1 MNYSNSKRN
10 GDEEFPQVTV
20 RDMLAPMFRHRRLV
34 VATFCA
40 VSVAAILFAWLWA
53 SRYYVARMQV
63 LVEQDRSD
71 PAITTGQSAA
81 MTNTK
86 MLTTDQISSEVALL
100 QGQDMLRSVVST
112 CDLAKDWSPLDML
125 LPSDPARRKAAKIE
139 SVAKGLGKSIDVEVE
154 KNSDVINVKYGK
166 TGDPETPAC
175 ALQTLS
181 KLYMEKHMQLR
192 RPPGSTDFFA
202 QETEKYKDAL
212 ASAELRLTDF
222 SRTAAVAAPDEI
234 RTDLAQQIAQ
244 SEGVVVQTAAAIA
257 ADRERIV
264 NLEAQLKATPQ
275 RSSTQQ
281 TSNSANLLLEQ
292 LGTALLSA
300 QDRRTQLLVKYEPSY
315 PLVKEAD
322 QEIAETERAIA
333 NAEQSKYVNE
343 TTDRDP
349 TYELLREDMAKTQA
363 DLASQ
368 QATARSLANGILGMK
383 IQTVDLD
390 SKSVQQ
396 AALVREVKA
405 DEANY
410 LLYLSKREQERAS
423 DALDQRSIADVAIA
437 VPAVVPAL
445 PAHSPILVLFVG
457 LVFAGFMSVAA
468 GFAAEYLD
476 PSFRTPGEVA
486 GTLNI
491 PVLASVPRQRAA

>member
-1 MNYSNSKRN
+1 
-10 GDEEFPQVTV
+10 
-20 RDMLAPMFRHRRLV
+20 
-34 VATFCA
+34 
-40 VSVAAILFAWLWA
+40 
-53 SRYYVARMQV
+53 
-63 LVEQDRSD
+63 
-71 PAITTGQSAA
+71 
-81 MTNTK
+81 
-86 MLTTDQISSEVALL
+86 
-100 QGQDMLRSVVST
+100 
-112 CDLAKDWSPLDML
+112 
-125 LPSDPARRKAAKIE
+125 
-139 SVAKGLGKSIDVEVE
+139 
-154 KNSDVINVKYGK
+154 
-166 TGDPETPAC
+166 
-175 ALQTLS
+175 
-181 KLYMEKHMQLR
+181 MEKHMQLR